1 MRHHYIV
8 AYDISDPTRLR
19 HVHKTVRDYG
29 DPLQLSVFACM
40 LSPLDRST
48 LEARLLAIID
58 TTVDQVMLVRL
69 GPVHPGDLG
78 PPGCHT
84 LGRPLTD
91 GPARSILA

>member
-8 AYDISDPTRLR
+8 SYDICDPTRLR
-19 HVHKTVRDYG
+19 RVHRAVRDFG

-40 LSPLDRST
+40 LTPLDRST
-48 LEARLLAIID
+48 LEARLLDIID
-58 TTVDQVMLVRL
+58 TTIDQVMLVRL
-69 GPVHPGDLG
+69 GPVHPGDVA